1 MLIGRLALKA
11 GGKAVD
17 NPLTWFDELPEGVQQ
32 FWKTFYR
39 LEPFGGEWQRHGEMC
54 QLLHLVAL
62 RLARGEGETLREQS
76 DFMPADFIKLAF
88 DQAEPVPIAK
98 QCEALAKAHA
108 VNYEG

>member
-17 NPLTWFDELPEGVQQ
+17 NPLTWFDGLPEGVQK

-54 QLLHLVAL
+54 QLLHLIAM
-62 RLARGEGETLREQS
+62 RTAKAEGETLREQA
-76 DFMPADFIKLAF
+76 DFMPADFIKLTF
-88 DQAEPVPIAK
+88 EQAEAVPITE
-98 QCEALAKAHA
+98 QLDALAKAHA
-108 VNYEG
+108 VNRG